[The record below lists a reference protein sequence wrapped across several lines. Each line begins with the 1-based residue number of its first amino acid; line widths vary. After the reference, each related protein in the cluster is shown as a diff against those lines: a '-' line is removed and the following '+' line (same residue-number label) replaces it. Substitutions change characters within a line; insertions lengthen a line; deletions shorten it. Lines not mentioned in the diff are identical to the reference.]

1 MRLWPSWLC
10 SNLYTDI
17 LSINNVENHCQIK
30 WGMKSVSTDR
40 LFIDVF
46 DSVKVVLAFI
56 YLFMFLL
63 DMKKISHLHIL
74 FKCI

>member
-10 SNLYTDI
+10 TNLYTDI
-17 LSINNVENHCQIK
+17 LSINNVENHK

-56 YLFMFLL
+56 YLLMFLL
-63 DMKKISHLHIL
+63 DMKKNFPSAYFIQMYLTG
-74 FKCI
+74 